1 MELTQNNLQALLG
14 QPLPELNR
22 VTTHDRE
29 NLKQRPFCTRP
40 NRLK

>member
-22 VTTHDRE
+22 VTHDRE
-29 NLKQRPFCTRP
+29 NLKTTA
-40 NRLK
+40 LLYKTKST